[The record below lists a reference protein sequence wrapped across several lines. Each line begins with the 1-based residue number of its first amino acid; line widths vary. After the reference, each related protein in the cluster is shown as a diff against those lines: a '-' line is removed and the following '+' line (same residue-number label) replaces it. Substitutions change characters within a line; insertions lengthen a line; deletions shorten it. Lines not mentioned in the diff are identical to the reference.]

1 MQEFNRCDPRG
12 GIRDLSPDKPGNGK
26 DGELQNPWLLRELP
40 GTGWWN
46 GPLTCIT
53 TDYRYCR
60 EDFFPLPREMGRCV
74 TGARLLPNV
83 NNSEVYRCISPAESS
98 QVKSW

>member
-26 DGELQNPWLLRELP
+26 DGELKNPWLLRKLP

-46 GPLTCIT
+46 GPLTCAA
-53 TDYRYCR
+53 DYRYFR
-60 EDFFPLPREMGRCV
+60 EDFFLLPREMGRYV
-74 TGARLLPNV
+74 TGASLLPNV
-83 NNSEVYRCISPAESS
+83 NHSEEYRCISLAESS